1 MIEKP
6 PVLDKKKLVDVWMIL
21 NSPGHDT
28 LFNKINNE
36 YLYWDKVKYK
46 TPSGVAPSV
55 FWDAVK
61 TKRNLTAKT
70 LTFGKNTFKFS
81 VTEKMQKLLHT
92 LDLNLGGSLGT
103 QGIIPE
109 KDKKFYLINSIMEE
123 AIASSQMEGASTTRK
138 VAKDMLRKQ
147 LKPKNKG
154 QQMIYNNYVTIQYLV
169 ENQSKDF
176 SVEQLK
182 EIQRLIT
189 HNTLTNKEYEGSFRT
204 SDDVM
209 VIDGITGEIAHTP
222 PSHQKVEQWIAELC
236 DFANNDNEE
245 VFIHPIIKGIIIHF
259 MLAYIHPFVD
269 GNGRTARSLVYWYMI
284 KKGYWLTEYLS
295 ISRIIYRNKK
305 KYEMAFLYTENDE
318 NDLSYFIQ
326 YNLEVMHKAFE
337 ELKIYLQRKISEQN
351 DLLYFKEISEINERQ
366 AQILKTLTEKP
377 KSIFTAKELTSI
389 FNVSIK
395 TTRSDLQQLVAM
407 GFMQEININQRQLGY
422 IRADNFEEKI
432 EEARGN

>member
-6 PVLDKKKLVDVWMIL
+6 PVLAKKKFEEVWKILINPDHDV
-21 NSPGHDT
+21 

-46 TPSGVAPSV
+46 IPTDVDSSA
-55 FWDAVK
+55 FWHAVK
-61 TKRNLTAKT
+61 SKRNLTAKT
-70 LTFGKNTFKFS
+70 LKFSKTIFKFT
-81 VTEKMQKLLHT
+81 VTEKMQELLHT

-209 VIDGITGEIAHTP
+209 VIDGISGEIAHTP
-222 PSHQKVEQWIAELC
+222 PSHQKVEQWITELC

-326 YNLEVMHKAFE
+326 YNLEVMHMAFE

-377 KSIFTAKELTSI
+377 KSIFTAKELTSL

-407 GFMQEININQRQLGY
+407 EFMQEININQRQFGY